1 MIGVQHTGKTLCCIP
16 ISSLLFSKILLYLRF
31 KKFIKSTRQ
40 QVQVCMKWKRTH
52 SCGILAG
59 KDVGQNVVLM
69 GWVSTRR
76 DHGGIIFIDLRD
88 RWGITQINI
97 RPESRVYEEAKRLR
111 NEWVVAFK
119 GVVEPRPT
127 GMVNKN
133 LATGEIEVLASD
145 MYVLNPAVT
154 LPFGI
159 AGENVASEDIRLKYR
174 YLDLRRPEM
183 QKNLILRHKAAQLVR
198 SFFSEHDFLE
208 IETPFLM
215 KSTPE
220 GARDFLVPSR
230 TSRGKFFALPQ
241 SPQTYKQLLMISG
254 FDRYFQIVRCFRDED
269 LRADRQPE
277 FTQIDVEMSFITEE
291 DIYIVME
298 GLMVRILKEI
308 LGLVVER
315 PFPRISY
322 ENAMRKYGTDR
333 PDLRYGLEIADMTN
347 VAKTCEFKVFSD
359 AAKSGKQVAGICAP
373 GCAQYSRKQQD
384 DLAAWARQRGAG
396 GLAAIKVGAGVLE
409 GSLAKFFTDG
419 QSRAIIETCA
429 AQEGDML
436 FICAEER
443 DLDRQILADLRAEMA
458 KRLGLIDHKK
468 MSLTWVVDFP
478 LFEWNP
484 ERGRYVALH
493 HPFTSPVPEDEDKM
507 LSDPEHV
514 RARAYDLVLNGM
526 EIAGGSIRIS
536 RQDLQQKMFDA
547 LGITKAEAEQKFG
560 FLLEAL
566 QYGTPPHGGIAFG
579 FDRLIMILAGCAS
592 IRDVIAFPKTAS
604 ATSLMDG
611 APSPVDVEQ
620 LVELGLRIKK

>member
-1 MIGVQHTGKTLCCIP
+1 
-16 ISSLLFSKILLYLRF
+16 
-31 KKFIKSTRQ
+31 
-40 QVQVCMKWKRTH
+40 MKWKRTH
-52 SCGILAG
+52 NCGILTG
-59 KDVGQNVVLM
+59 KDVGQNVILM

-97 RPESRVYEEAKRLR
+97 RPESRAYEEAKKLR
-111 NEWVVAFK
+111 NEWVVAFQ
-119 GVVEPRPT
+119 GVVEPRPA

-145 MYVLNPAVT
+145 MQVLNSAIT
-154 LPFGI
+154 APFNI
-159 AGENVASEDIRLKYR
+159 TGENVASEDIRLKYR
-174 YLDLRRPEM
+174 YLDLRRSEM
-183 QKNLILRHKAAQLVR
+183 QKNLILRHKVAQLVR
-198 SFFSEHDFLE
+198 AFFSEHDFLE

-277 FTQIDVEMSFITEE
+277 FTQIDVEMSFVTEE
-291 DIYIVME
+291 DIFVIME
-298 GLMVRILKEI
+298 GLMACILKEI
-308 LGLVVER
+308 LDIEIKR
-315 PFPRISY
+315 PIPRISFDD
-322 ENAMRKYGTDR
+322 AMRLYGTDR
-333 PDLRYGLEIADMTN
+333 PDVRYGLEIADITEIVKN
-347 VAKTCEFKVFSD
+347 SEFKVFSE
-359 AAKSGKQVAGICAP
+359 AAKSGKRVAGICAP
-373 GCAQYSRKQQD
+373 GCANYSRKQQD

-396 GLAAIKVGAGVLE
+396 GLAAVKVGAGLLE
-409 GSLAKFFTDG
+409 GSLAKFFENG
-419 QSRAIIETCA
+419 QSQAIIEACA
-429 AQEGDML
+429 AREGDML
-436 FICAEER
+436 FFCAEER
-443 DLDRQILADLRAEMA
+443 DLSRQILAELRGEMA
-458 KRLGLIDHKK
+458 KRLKLIDHQK

-478 LFEWNP
+478 LFEWSPDRN
-484 ERGRYVALH
+484 RYVALH
-493 HPFTSPVPEDEDKM
+493 HPFTSPVPDDEDKM
-507 LSDPEHV
+507 LSDPGHV
-514 RARAYDLVLNGM
+514 RARAYDLVLNGL

-536 RQDLQQKMFDA
+536 KQSLQQKMFDA
-547 LGITKAEAEQKFG
+547 LGISKAEAEQKFG

-579 FDRLIMILAGCAS
+579 FDRLIMILAGCTS